1 MENVLEIKNISKEYK
16 GFSLKDVSFNIP
28 KGFVMGLIGPNGAGK
43 TTTIKAIMNLINL
56 DSGEIYIFGED
67 IKKNEISIK
76 DRIGFVYDDCCAFE
90 DFTIRENKKII
101 SKFYSKWDEEKF
113 KYYLEKFALNENKKL
128 KQLSKG
134 QKMRFSLAL
143 ALSHKAELLILDEPT
158 SGLDPVFRSELLD
171 ILFEIIG
178 EEEVSIL
185 YSTHIT
191 TDLEKLADYIT
202 FINNG
207 KIEFSKEKDIL
218 LGEYFIVKGALD
230 ILNKDLEKELIG
242 LRKTRY
248 NFEGLTNN
256 MRNLKE
262 LFGDKIIR
270 HYFCFNSRNELFIYY
285 GNFYCVLSYDN
296 TN

>member
-1 MENVLEIKNISKEYK
+1 MENVLEIKNISKNYK

-56 DSGEIYIFGED
+56 DSGEIYI
-67 IKKNEISIK
+67 
-76 DRIGFVYDDCCAFE
+76 YDDCCAFE

-113 KYYLEKFALNENKKL
+113 KYYLEKFELNENKKL

-202 FINNG
+202 FLNKG
-207 KIEFSKEKDIL
+207 KVEFSLEKDL
-218 LGEYFIVKGALD
+218 LLEEYFLVKGPLD

-262 LFGDKIIR
+262 LFGDKII
-270 HYFCFNSRNELFIYY
+270 FEKATLDDIVVYY
-285 GNFYCVLSYDN
+285 SKKDVK
-296 TN
+296 

>member
-1 MENVLEIKNISKEYK
+1 MENVLEIKNISKNYK

-230 ILNKDLEKELIG
+230 ILNRDLEKELIG

-256 MRNLKE
+256 MRKLKE
-262 LFGDKIIR
+262 LFGDKII
-270 HYFCFNSRNELFIYY
+270 FEKATLDDIVVYY
-285 GNFYCVLSYDN
+285 SKKDVK
-296 TN
+296 

>member
-256 MRNLKE
+256 MRKLKE
-262 LFGDKIIR
+262 LFGDKII
-270 HYFCFNSRNELFIYY
+270 FEKATLDDIVVYY
-285 GNFYCVLSYDN
+285 SKKDVK
-296 TN
+296 

>member
-1 MENVLEIKNISKEYK
+1 MENVLEVKNISKNYK
-16 GFSLKDVSFNIP
+16 EFSLKDVSFNIP

-56 DSGEIYIFGED
+56 DSGEIKIFE
-67 IKKNEISIK
+67 KEMKSNEIEIK
-76 DRIGFVYDDCCAFE
+76 DRIGFVYDDCCAFD
-90 DFTIRENKKII
+90 DFTIKENKKII

-113 KYYLEKFALNENKKL
+113 KYYLEKFELNENKKL

-143 ALSHKAELLILDEPT
+143 ALSHNAELLILDEPT

-202 FINNG
+202 FLNKG
-207 KIEFSKEKDIL
+207 KVEFSLEKDL
-218 LGEYFIVKGALD
+218 LLEEYFLVKGAID
-230 ILNKDLEKELIG
+230 ILDKEVEKELIG
-242 LRKTRY
+242 LRKNKY
-248 NFEGLTNN
+248 NFEALTKNSKT
-256 MRNLKE
+256 LKKLCGE
-262 LFGDKIIR
+262 KLIFEKATLDDIIV
-270 HYFCFNSRNELFIYY
+270 YY
-285 GNFYCVLSYDN
+285 SKKGVK
-296 TN
+296 

>member
-113 KYYLEKFALNENKKL
+113 KYYLEKFELNENKRL

-256 MRNLKE
+256 MRKLKE
-262 LFGDKIIR
+262 LFGDKII
-270 HYFCFNSRNELFIYY
+270 FEKATLDDIVVYY
-285 GNFYCVLSYDN
+285 SKKDVK
-296 TN
+296 

>member
-1 MENVLEIKNISKEYK
+1 MENVLEIKNISKNYK

-113 KYYLEKFALNENKKL
+113 KYYLEKFELNENKKL

-202 FINNG
+202 FLNKG
-207 KIEFSKEKDIL
+207 KVEFSLEKDL
-218 LGEYFIVKGALD
+218 LLEEYFLVKGPLD
-230 ILNKDLEKELIG
+230 ISNKDLEKELIG

-262 LFGDKIIR
+262 LFGEKII
-270 HYFCFNSRNELFIYY
+270 FEKATLDDIVVYY
-285 GNFYCVLSYDN
+285 SKKDVK
-296 TN
+296 

>member
-90 DFTIRENKKII
+90 DFTIKENKKII

-113 KYYLEKFALNENKKL
+113 KYYLEKFELNENKKL

-218 LGEYFIVKGALD
+218 LGKYFIVKGALD

-256 MRNLKE
+256 MRKLKE
-262 LFGDKIIR
+262 LFGDKII
-270 HYFCFNSRNELFIYY
+270 FEKATLDDIVVYY
-285 GNFYCVLSYDN
+285 SKKDVK
-296 TN
+296 

>member
-16 GFSLKDVSFNIP
+16 GFSLKDVSFNIS

-230 ILNKDLEKELIG
+230 ILNKELEKELIG

-256 MRNLKE
+256 MRKLKE
-262 LFGDKIIR
+262 LFGDKII
-270 HYFCFNSRNELFIYY
+270 FEKATLDDIVVYY
-285 GNFYCVLSYDN
+285 SKKDVK
-296 TN
+296 

>member
-1 MENVLEIKNISKEYK
+1 MENVLEIKNISKNYK

-28 KGFVMGLIGPNGAGK
+28 RGFVMGLIGPNGAGK
-43 TTTIKAIMNLINL
+43 TTTIKAIMNLIKL

-90 DFTIRENKKII
+90 DFTIKENKKII

-113 KYYLEKFALNENKKL
+113 KYYLEKFELNENKKL

-158 SGLDPVFRSELLD
+158 SGLDPVFRSGLLD

-178 EEEVSIL
+178 EEEVTIL

-218 LGEYFIVKGALD
+218 LGEYFVVKGVLD
-230 ILNKDLEKELIG
+230 ILNKDIEKELIG

-256 MRNLKE
+256 MRKLKE
-262 LFGDKIIR
+262 LFGDKII
-270 HYFCFNSRNELFIYY
+270 FEKATLDDIVVYY
-285 GNFYCVLSYDN
+285 SKKDVK
-296 TN
+296 

>member
-16 GFSLKDVSFNIP
+16 GFSLKNVSFNIP

-113 KYYLEKFALNENKKL
+113 KYYLEKFELNENKKL

-230 ILNKDLEKELIG
+230 ILNRDLEKELIG

-256 MRNLKE
+256 MRKLKE
-262 LFGDKIIR
+262 LFGDKII
-270 HYFCFNSRNELFIYY
+270 FEKATLDDIVVYY
-285 GNFYCVLSYDN
+285 SKKDVK
-296 TN
+296 

>member
-1 MENVLEIKNISKEYK
+1 MENVLEIKNISKNYK

-56 DSGEIYIFGED
+56 ESGEIYIFGED

-262 LFGDKIIR
+262 LFGEKII
-270 HYFCFNSRNELFIYY
+270 FEKATLDDIVVYY
-285 GNFYCVLSYDN
+285 SKKDVK
-296 TN
+296 

>member
-230 ILNKDLEKELIG
+230 ILNRDLEKELIG

-256 MRNLKE
+256 MRKLKE
-262 LFGDKIIR
+262 LFGDKII
-270 HYFCFNSRNELFIYY
+270 FEKATLDDIVVYY
-285 GNFYCVLSYDN
+285 SKKDVK
-296 TN
+296 

>member
-16 GFSLKDVSFNIP
+16 GFSLKNVSFNIP

-256 MRNLKE
+256 MRKLKE
-262 LFGDKIIR
+262 LFGDKII
-270 HYFCFNSRNELFIYY
+270 FEKATLDDIVVYY
-285 GNFYCVLSYDN
+285 SKKDVK
-296 TN
+296 

>member
-16 GFSLKDVSFNIP
+16 GFSLKNVSFNIP

-113 KYYLEKFALNENKKL
+113 KYYLEKFELNENKKL

-256 MRNLKE
+256 MRKLKE
-262 LFGDKIIR
+262 LFGDKII
-270 HYFCFNSRNELFIYY
+270 FEKAILDDIVVYY
-285 GNFYCVLSYDN
+285 SKKDVK
-296 TN
+296 

>member
-262 LFGDKIIR
+262 LFGEKII
-270 HYFCFNSRNELFIYY
+270 FEKATLDDIVVYY
-285 GNFYCVLSYDN
+285 SKKDVK
-296 TN
+296 